1 MTRSHWPEAHC
12 CNVDVAE
19 AASHSMGERAQQRSY
34 VRTVRIAPTRA
45 PGSTG
50 TATREERQ
58 EHVPST
64 HRRLPALGSFR
75 TYVGL
80 LRYNFGAKRPNYLP
94 TQLPSAA
101 SGRKTYLPTYL
112 PIPGGRRE
120 NTSLPTYLP
129 EVAKSQKKTDE
140 TRPWQRRPHG
150 RRPEAAREPFAW
162 VWTGLARAARTRRAR
177 TERGG
182 AARRPACEKTS
193 PRGFIGS

>member
-1 MTRSHWPEAHC
+1 
-12 CNVDVAE
+12 
-19 AASHSMGERAQQRSY
+19 
-34 VRTVRIAPTRA
+34 
-45 PGSTG
+45 
-50 TATREERQ
+50 
-58 EHVPST
+58 
-64 HRRLPALGSFR
+64 LGSFR

-140 TRPWQRRPHG
+140 LERTTPPTPRHPSGGNAALPREKPR
-150 RRPEAAREPFAW
+150 AREKPRQLRYVALHPNEPQILEDSKFHLPSPDMSQ
-162 VWTGLARAARTRRAR
+162 G
-177 TERGG
+177 
-182 AARRPACEKTS
+182 KT
-193 PRGFIGS
+193 